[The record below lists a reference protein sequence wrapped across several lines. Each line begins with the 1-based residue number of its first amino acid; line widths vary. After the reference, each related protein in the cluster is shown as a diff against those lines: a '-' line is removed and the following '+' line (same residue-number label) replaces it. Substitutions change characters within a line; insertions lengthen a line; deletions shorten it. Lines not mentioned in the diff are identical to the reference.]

1 VRQVGIVAA
10 IAAVGAGLALAPS
23 APARAPAVDAALK
36 GADAPAK
43 QLRTTATK
51 TLPGGTVVNRFQQEV
66 GGVPVVG
73 AGSVVIDTVTGSP
86 ELLFDNSRSG
96 LDAPGSASVSRGSAI
111 AAASAGVAGER
122 VEGRPSARQV
132 IVGGDGGTLA
142 WEVSVFTRRPADYL
156 IRVDATSGEVI
167 STINQI
173 REATAQAQ
181 LFVPNPVVANGG
193 YGGLKDHK
201 DENSTKL
208 TNLREPV
215 TLENITDGQTCLK
228 GDWARVKK
236 SPKEKKV
243 CSNAL
248 DWSHVTRANNRFE
261 ALMAYFHIDET
272 QRYIQTLGLDESVNA
287 ESQNVIVNSFKDD
300 NSFYSPSRDRIE
312 TGTGGV
318 DDAEDADVIV
328 HEYGHAVQ
336 DAQNPTAFAGGNQ
349 PGAQGEGFGDYL
361 AAAYSTEV
369 SVSGDPEWTACIMEW
384 DATSYDDNL
393 EPGICLRRADI
404 IESRSEQQAFCD
416 TFGPANEIHCIGEVW
431 ASALLELRNL
441 LGDDGLG
448 DSIMDK
454 VVLVSHELLPPGPSF
469 NQASTALL
477 EADEDLYPAGT
488 PGDGQGAHCAEIA
501 AETSARGLLLVNPCA

>member
-1 VRQVGIVAA
+1 MRQVGIVAA

-36 GADAPAK
+36 RADAPAK

-51 TLPGGTVVNRFQQEV
+51 TLPGGTVVSRFQQEV

-73 AGSVVIDTVTGSP
+73 AGSVVIDPVTGSP

-122 VEGRPSARQV
+122 VEGRPGARQV

-272 QRYIQTLGLDESVNA
+272 QQYIQTLGLNPINA
-287 ESQNVIVNSFKDD
+287 ESQKVIVNSFKDD
-300 NSFYSPSRDRIE
+300 NSFYAPSRDVIE

-318 DDAEDADVIV
+318 DDGEDTDVIV

-336 DAQNPTAFAGGNQ
+336 DAQNHAAFSSGKDA
-349 PGAQGEGFGDYL
+349 GAQGEGFGDYL
-361 AAAYSTEV
+361 SQAYSTETV
-369 SVSGDPEWTACIMEW
+369 GFDSEWSHCVMEW
-384 DATSYDDNL
+384 DATSYDDTSTPP
-393 EPGICLRRADI
+393 PGICLRRTDNDNTYA
-404 IESRSEQQAFCD
+404 EQVDECGR
-416 TFGPANEIHCIGEVW
+416 TEVHCIGEVW
-431 ASALLELRNL
+431 ASALSDLRGA
-441 LGDDGLG
+441 LGPDGSSR
-448 DSIMDK
+448 SIMDR
-454 VVLVSHELLPPGPSF
+454 VVLASHELLPPGPSF